1 MFLET
6 LYQIIYKL
14 GKIDKLPNMPDVLK
28 TINELSILHNDVY
41 QILKTTPD
49 EKECI
54 DKLQKLKVVNHTEP
68 VFSKERVL
76 EIIKNKKK
84 IMEPFDTVFYHRTNK
99 TAPSKLHLVQGG
111 SYSKKRGRSV
121 SRISRIRRT
130 QQTYRK
136 SLKRG
141 GSSGPVANAE
151 TDAANAE
158 TDAAIVSTN
167 DGDVSA
173 NDGDADVS
181 ANDGDAVVSANANDA
196 VVSANANDAI
206 VSTNDGDANASNN
219 SVPKLDLTEQISALE
234 KEIKELGTKKQ
245 DTENKQ
251 RDLEELQFIQ
261 ELQGIM
267 AKETDIKKPAI
278 KAQILDILTKIHD
291 IQEQRKPLG
300 CLKKD
305 FEEGKGIWGYIP
317 DFMRPNEETG
327 GKFKEYMDMFI
338 ETKDSIIGT
347 AKTIA
352 EGLGID
358 SVCKLINPKVEAKDW
373 VLYPM
378 WSLEQTLYFGE
389 GISVQLDFLSLIVSQ
404 LDALYK
410 LGAMSMSGAKMG
422 IIQSALTGLAAST
435 GGVAIAAAPVLGPA
449 MGVAYDI
456 GVYLFAN
463 MANIINMFIMI
474 SRKKH
479 DGAFTLLTDIIP
491 GMATTLNKAVNF
503 LSILTSL
510 SGKTINLL
518 DNFTAL
524 LDSSFLK
531 ERFKDVDGPTKVL
544 PVVGELVREKVE
556 LHLFVEANMLESNFE
571 ITDEMT
577 YSFVKPKEGTMVEL
591 DPDIKAVYIIDKE
604 LYPCMLLDT
613 RDNIIFVGKY
623 YNERF
628 VSSIKRKNE
637 PGSPWIEEYNNIFI
651 GNSKEQPIY
660 KRKIG
665 DYNKLKDCNY
675 RLFVKDNS
683 IKGSVFYDSYKD
695 KGSKAVERF
704 IRTNDESKDDN
715 DKYKKDEAE
724 LIKRLETLIAT
735 VNPESSSALEPPTP
749 APLAAV
755 DSEAPLS
762 NPDAAIKQASPR
774 RPPPQRP
781 PSPAPLAAVDSE
793 APLAA
798 AIEPAPTPL
807 ANTAEAAIEQAS
819 PPRRPPPKSSGGY
832 RFKSKTRS
840 TKNKKK
846 SLKHKKL
853 NQYSRK
859 YMYKK
864 RRNVSLHNH

>member
-41 QILKTTPD
+41 QILKTTPN
-49 EKECI
+49 KKKCI
-54 DKLQKLKVVNHTEP
+54 DKLNKLKVVNHTEP
-68 VFSKERVL
+68 VFSNEQVL

-99 TAPSKLHLVQGG
+99 TEPSKLHLAYGG
-111 SYSKKRGRSV
+111 SYSKKQGHRF
-121 SRISRIRRT
+121 SRIRRAH
-130 QQTYRK
+130 QTYRK

-141 GSSGPVANAE
+141 GSSGSNAADDEGDAAGNDVAIEVSDAAGNDVEIEGSAATDGLNAE
-151 TDAANAE
+151 VNAATDGDENKGSATVDDLNAE
-158 TDAAIVSTN
+158 VAA
-167 DGDVSA
+167 
-173 NDGDADVS
+173 ADKV
-181 ANDGDAVVSANANDA
+181 ATKKIG
-196 VVSANANDAI
+196 
-206 VSTNDGDANASNN
+206 
-219 SVPKLDLTEQISALE
+219 PKLDLTEQISALE
-234 KEIKELGTKKQ
+234 KEISELDKKKQ
-245 DTENKQ
+245 DSQNKQ
-251 RDLEELQFIQ
+251 RDLEELQLIH

-267 AKETDIKKPAI
+267 GANPSKEAIETPEIKT
-278 KAQILDILTKIHD
+278 QILEILTKIHD
-291 IQEQRKPLG
+291 IQEQKKTLG

-305 FEEGKGIWGYIP
+305 FKEGQGIWGYIP
-317 DFMRPNEETG
+317 DFMRPTGDTG

-338 ETKDSIIGT
+338 QTKDSIVGT
-347 AKTIA
+347 AKSIA
-352 EGLGID
+352 SGLGID

-435 GGVAIAAAPVLGPA
+435 GGVAVAAAPILGPA

-456 GVYLFAN
+456 GVYLFGN

-531 ERFKDVDGPTKVL
+531 ETFRQITGPITVL
-544 PVVGELVREKVE
+544 PVIGKMVKEKVD
-556 LHLFVEANMLESNFE
+556 LHVFVEANMPEGSFE
-571 ITDEMT
+571 IKDEMT
-577 YSFVKPKEGTMVEL
+577 YKLVADNEGEMVEL
-591 DPDIKAVYIIDKE
+591 DPNIKAAYIMNKE
-604 LYPCMLLDT
+604 LYPCILLDT
-613 RDNIIFVGKY
+613 SKDNMIYVGKY

-628 VSSIKRKNE
+628 VSSIKRENE
-637 PGSPWIEEYNNIFI
+637 PGSPWIEESNNIFI
-651 GNSKEQPIY
+651 GNTDEEKPNYERTIDDY
-660 KRKIG
+660 K
-665 DYNKLKDCNY
+665 KLKDCSY

-683 IKGSVFYDSYKD
+683 IEGSIFHESYGKNDIKSVNEFKRTSETD
-695 KGSKAVERF
+695 KN
-704 IRTNDESKDDN
+704 NDP
-715 DKYKKDEAE
+715 DKYAKYDEK
-724 LIKRLETLIAT
+724 IKNELET
-735 VNPESSSALEPPTP
+735 S
-749 APLAAV
+749 
-755 DSEAPLS
+755 
-762 NPDAAIKQASPR
+762 PD
-774 RPPPQRP
+774 
-781 PSPAPLAAVDSE
+781 
-793 APLAA
+793 
-798 AIEPAPTPL
+798 
-807 ANTAEAAIEQAS
+807 
-819 PPRRPPPKSSGGY
+819 
-832 RFKSKTRS
+832 SKTEVGKGDTNEEELEEEIIEDEIIDDDTEEQVEEEIIDDDEEEGEGKAGGS
-840 TKNKKK
+840 TYSHNKGNRGRYNSKFCRNSRKGIKVTIHKK
-846 SLKHKKL
+846 SRKNNSKKSPIHKKL

-864 RRNVSLHNH
+864 RRNVSLRNH